1 MNRDTL
7 QSALSQDSSGPA
19 RAALAEL
26 VAGASFEVFLNQTAS
41 ARQLWDIWSWRH
53 EVMLDTGVTPR
64 PGLAEAVARL
74 QAAGTARVYMATVT
88 GSQRRFILF
97 LSEDLTQCVACW

>member
-1 MNRDTL
+1 QRPDHFPGLISQFMTTHHERTNDRSTL
-7 QSALSQDSSGPA
+7 RTRS
-19 RAALAEL
+19 
-26 VAGASFEVFLNQTAS
+26 
-41 ARQLWDIWSWRH
+41 
-53 EVMLDTGVTPR
+53 R
-64 PGLAEAVARL
+64 PGLAEAVAKL